1 VSPAAQKKVGF
12 SETALAAEAVA
23 VGEEVTTDRRC
34 AHAARRPPRGAR
46 GDERTA
52 RRQGG
57 GWWVAGVGGDSGC
70 GDGDGG
76 DGARG
81 EA

>member
-23 VGEEVTTDRRC
+23 VGEEVATDRRC

-57 GWWVAGVGGDSGC
+57 GWRESAATAAAGTATEVMEHEGKHND
-70 GDGDGG
+70 
-76 DGARG
+76 
-81 EA
+81 